1 MGEGYWASQVIETRS
16 PACCLQTGLLLL
28 NHCFPTCQ
36 QGRKPGLGGG
46 RFRSDESTPP
56 CPSQGGH
63 WGGGAVTALP
73 ASAPPEP
80 DPRFSVVLRTPLR
93 GEPRWKVFLPLAGCS
108 LASSSWQPR
117 GRAARWRVGGQREA
131 APRLSHGWYPHPAS
145 LPIRPRALAL
155 PGRLRGP

>member
-28 NHCFPTCQ
+28 NHCFPACQ
-36 QGRKPGLGGG
+36 QGRKHGLGGG

-63 WGGGAVTALP
+63 WGGGQSLHFRPAPLP
-73 ASAPPEP
+73 SLIRTSLWFSGHLSDES
-80 DPRFSVVLRTPLR
+80 PRR
-93 GEPRWKVFLPLAGCS
+93 KVFLPLAGCL

-131 APRLSHGWYPHPAS
+131 APHLSHGWYPHPAS